1 MNKSILVAALAAAV
15 GLSPMVA
22 DAATHKTK
30 QHKSHA
36 MSKGSNGE
44 QSGTTGM
51 GTGGASGSKSTSG
64 ATGGASS
71 GSDSMK

>member
-15 GLSPMVA
+15 GLGPMVA
-22 DAATHKTK
+22 DAATQKTK
-30 QHKSHA
+30 HQKSHA
-36 MSKGSNGE
+36 MSKGSAGE

-51 GTGGASGSKSTSG
+51 GTGGASGSKST
-64 ATGGASS
+64 GGASS